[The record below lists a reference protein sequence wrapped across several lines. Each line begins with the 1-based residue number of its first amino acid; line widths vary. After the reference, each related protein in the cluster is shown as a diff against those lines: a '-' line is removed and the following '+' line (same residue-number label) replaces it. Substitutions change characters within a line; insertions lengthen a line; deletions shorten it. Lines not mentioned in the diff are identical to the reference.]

1 MLEATRFVI
10 ICYGSPG
17 TLIQRAR
24 KALRRLF
31 PHPNAGVR
39 ERVRLRAHSERRTHR
54 LGGLLVFSHSEAAV
68 GSSGTWGG
76 QWVWSGR
83 RHIPPYPVGLRCP
96 LDILLVL
103 DGAGRCLGA
112 SCSRQVTHCPSDTPS
127 PCPVWEEPH
136 RVSHGPSLEEPGSAR
151 RAPGM
156 VWTEPAQRPQSPEAG
171 PLLC

>member
-39 ERVRLRAHSERRTHR
+39 ERVRLRAHSEDKTHR
-54 LGGLLVFSHSEAAV
+54 LRELLVFHTA
-68 GSSGTWGG
+68 
-76 QWVWSGR
+76 R
-83 RHIPPYPVGLRCP
+83 RPWGLRGLGVGMGLEWEMRHPTVSCRVEMP
-96 LDILLVL
+96 TRHPA
-103 DGAGRCLGA
+103 GAGWSRRCLGA
-112 SCSRQVTHCPSDTPS
+112 SRSRQVTHCPSDTPS